1 MKAFRALVRVSMTAL
16 LKAIAPGKAGAA
28 LSLGL
33 LSGVALLI
41 SVLYGGIL
49 AVVLAPLGALDLLP
63 GFLCM
68 VGAALAFL
76 FTAFAAG
83 GVLFAGKD
91 NDLLLAL
98 PIPDWM
104 LLAARLLALYL
115 ENLLVFAM
123 TLLPGMVIY
132 AASGGGVMGLLLAVP
147 VAVFGTLV
155 PTLLAALVGWAI
167 TWVSSHTRH
176 NALFA
181 NLGYGLL
188 ILGIF
193 AASLGANLFAQSTVT
208 EGENLAQ
215 LLQGAFTGPMWL
227 FGRMGAACTGDP
239 AAFALTLACS
249 ILPAALF
256 VALLQGQYRRLLARM
271 GAHVARKA
279 YRMTAQRSASPMA
292 ALLRKEAARFF
303 NTPIYLFNTGFGLF
317 LLVIATVFACWQGE
331 RALAWLAAETGMAL
345 TGADLYGAAAG
356 TVCMMLATVSTSS
369 VSLSLEG
376 RGFWLLKSLPVPLAG
391 VIRAKVWFNVLAGW
405 PLTAVCIAALWLA
418 LGFAPAQGLALLAV
432 SAALSAFVSLGG
444 AAANLLFPRLDAE
457 NDTIVCKQSLSA
469 MIGVLGGM
477 ALAGAG
483 IGLYLALLSALPL
496 ELYLL
501 GCTAVLA
508 VLSLLLA
515 RWLATAG
522 VHRLAAMG

>member
-68 VGAALAFL
+68 VGAVLAFL

-132 AASGGGVMGLLLAVP
+132 AASGGGVPGLLLAVP
-147 VAVFGTLV
+147 VAMFGTLV

-188 ILGIF
+188 IFSIF
-193 AASLGANLFAQSTVT
+193 ALSLGVSLSAQSTMT
-208 EGENLAQ
+208 GGEDIAQ

-239 AAFALTLACS
+239 AALALTLACGV
-249 ILPAALF
+249 LPAALF

-303 NTPIYLFNTGFGLF
+303 NTPIYLFNTAFGLI
-317 LLVIATVFACWQGE
+317 LLAAFTVFTCLQGD
-331 RALAWLAAETGMAL
+331 RMLTWLARETGLAL
-345 TGADLYGAAAG
+345 TGADLYGVTVG
-356 TVCMMLATVSTSS
+356 TVCLLLGTVSTTS

-376 RGFWLLKSLPVPLAG
+376 RCFWLLKSLPIPASRLLG
-391 VIRAKVWFNVLAGW
+391 AKVWFNLLVGW
-405 PLTAVCIAALWLA
+405 PVTAVCSAALWWSQ
-418 LGFAPAQGLALLAV
+418 GFTPLQGAALLLV
-432 SAALSAFVSLGG
+432 SAGVAALTSLGG
-444 AAANLLFPRLDAE
+444 AAANLRFPRLDAA

-469 MIGVLGGM
+469 VLGIFGGM
-477 ALAGAG
+477 ALVGVG
-483 IGLYLALLSALPL
+483 IGLYLGLLSALPL

-508 VLSLLLA
+508 LGSLLLA
-515 RWLATAG
+515 LWLRTAG
-522 VHRLAAMG
+522 PRYIREL